1 MLALMMRYDLFLDG
15 KSVPAAD
22 GRTFRT
28 TDPADA
34 RVTVAEYALGGAAD
48 AAAAV
53 AAAKAAFPKWA
64 AQTSV
69 ARGRIL
75 AKASQII
82 EARKGELAE
91 LLVREEGK
99 TLAEAT
105 GEVQRAA
112 DIFRFYGGLGY
123 QLGGQT
129 IPHDLPGNLMFTRR
143 EPLGVVGL
151 ITPWNFPIAIP
162 AWKMAPALVCGN
174 TMVLK
179 PASQAPAM
187 ALELAKLLAEAGLPA
202 GVLNVVTGDGRPFA
216 AELAANPAVQ
226 GVSFTGSTAVGR
238 SIYQAL
244 APRMVR
250 AQMEMGGKN
259 PTIVLADADLDL
271 AATLVARAGF
281 GLTGQACTATSRV
294 IVERPVLAAF
304 TEKLIAQAKGWKVG
318 PGLAAGVQMGPAV
331 SEAELQGNLDHLQI
345 ARAEGAKL
353 LWGGERLTEGDLA
366 HGWFMQPAV
375 IGDVTPS
382 MRIAREEVFGPVVAV
397 IAVDS
402 FDEAL
407 AVANSVDVGLSA
419 SLVTRDFKKALI
431 YAERIEAGVVKV
443 NQISTG
449 LALQAPFGGV
459 KSSST
464 DSFRE
469 QGVAALD
476 FYTRSKTVYLD
487 YSA

>member
-1 MLALMMRYDLFLDG
+1 MKRYDLFLDG

-28 TDPADA
+28 TDPTDA

-75 AKASQII
+75 AKASQLV

-112 DIFRFYGGLGY
+112 DILRFYGGLGY

-174 TMVLK
+174 TVVLK

-304 TEKLIAQAKGWKVG
+304 TEKLVAQAKGWKVG

-331 SEAELQGNLDHLQI
+331 SEAELQGNLDYLQI
-345 ARAEGAKL
+345 ARTEGAKL

-419 SLVTRDFKKALI
+419 SLVTRDFKKAML

-464 DSFRE
+464 DS
-469 QGVAALD
+469 
-476 FYTRSKTVYLD
+476 
-487 YSA
+487 